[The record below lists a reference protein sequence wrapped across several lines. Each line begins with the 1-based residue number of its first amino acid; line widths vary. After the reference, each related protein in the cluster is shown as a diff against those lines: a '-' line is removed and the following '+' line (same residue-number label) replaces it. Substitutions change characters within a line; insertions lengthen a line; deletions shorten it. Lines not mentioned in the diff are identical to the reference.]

1 MLLWKNGKRT
11 KTTLS
16 VILHSNP
23 LDIPIH
29 TDSGNNIA
37 TVGISKQ
44 KEEHNDKQ

>member
-11 KTTLS
+11 TKLS

-29 TDSGNNIA
+29 TDSGNDIA

>member
-1 MLLWKNGKRT
+1 MLLWKNGKRV
-11 KTTLS
+11 LY
-16 VILHSNP
+16 SNP

-29 TDSGNNIA
+29 TDSGNDIA